1 MRVKLEKLLFRQTA
15 MSQTTAIRSLV
26 HRALAEMETWRRG
39 PGLSQEGDVM
49 AYTESWQ
56 AHMAAVAGINES
68 LLAFSRGVAAAAA
81 SFHMSAAAASVYL
94 TPITSGEALLV
105 ANADGGAA
113 ADAAAAAAAA
123 PRAPGSAGASA
134 GSSHALTT
142 HASFFG
148 GSSSAAGG
156 SGTAPAAS
164 ATADGAAAD
173 GSTAHSVGVPGAA
186 ARHALTLSVLT
197 SAIAEVLSQAG
208 EQCAAFAAT
217 ASADVAG
224 DPNGP
229 LGRKHDGKHLSAA
242 ALAEKDKAFRS
253 AIEVGAL
260 PPKTLLAL
268 CGWYAAAAEDIRA
281 HGQGLVA
288 ALQEAFSLAVDA
300 YTAFET
306 AANGLMAGQSRPFK
320 GKDLWLL
327 ELRYR
332 RCCRVAL
339 AVRLRFM
346 SGMATLF
353 ERYRIVEAAR
363 TELIAA
369 ALERLA
375 AATARCFDR
384 VSTRS
389 VGDALRPLNT
399 HADFFRI
406 VGEDTKARI
415 AALHEAKAA
424 AERAS
429 AASHAAHHH
438 VQAAGKGA
446 AGVTVSGGA
455 GSAAASPASTAGG
468 SGSGA
473 AAAVPTVSVSPR
485 DAVANA
491 WLYGNSIG
499 PRRASA
505 SNAGD
510 AGAAPSDSADAA
522 AAAPTTGSRSR
533 RASGAAAPA
542 AVAATAAAGA
552 AEDAGSSGSGAS
564 GGGTSVASR
573 RRSNPLVSAFHFEL
587 EPLPLVMTPLS
598 SPLVVRVGR
607 LMRQVGMMKTW
618 RPFVGV
624 LTRDGFL
631 YLLQIDSDAG
641 AGTSGSGS
649 GSSSSSSSSAAAGDD
664 LATHPDVLHAVLKWS
679 AERLSVSTHGVP
691 VAQLSPA
698 SASAA
703 ASTAFASGS
712 ASASSTAAAGGAAS
726 ASGGTGAFAVSGPA
740 AAAAVADVDSGIAG
754 APPLP
759 APALPPQL
767 MAMAAAYAGNVSD
780 LLLAEEGEEEAEA
793 DGRRRANARGGSS
806 GSASGSGSGSTR
818 SAAVSS
824 ALLDRARK
832 ADRAPGTNFPITASV
847 KLAFAPAVHAD
858 AFEISDRSGFLG
870 MTHKLLLRA
879 TTPDDAV
886 DWVVALNKAQ
896 ELVALGTGAA
906 ATGGEP

>member
-1 MRVKLEKLLFRQTA
+1 
-15 MSQTTAIRSLV
+15 
-26 HRALAEMETWRRG
+26 
-39 PGLSQEGDVM
+39 
-49 AYTESWQ
+49 
-56 AHMAAVAGINES
+56 
-68 LLAFSRGVAAAAA
+68 
-81 SFHMSAAAASVYL
+81 
-94 TPITSGEALLV
+94 
-105 ANADGGAA
+105 
-113 ADAAAAAAAA
+113 
-123 PRAPGSAGASA
+123 
-134 GSSHALTT
+134 
-142 HASFFG
+142 
-148 GSSSAAGG
+148 
-156 SGTAPAAS
+156 
-164 ATADGAAAD
+164 
-173 GSTAHSVGVPGAA
+173 
-186 ARHALTLSVLT
+186 
-197 SAIAEVLSQAG
+197 
-208 EQCAAFAAT
+208 
-217 ASADVAG
+217 
-224 DPNGP
+224 
-229 LGRKHDGKHLSAA
+229 
-242 ALAEKDKAFRS
+242 
-253 AIEVGAL
+253 
-260 PPKTLLAL
+260 
-268 CGWYAAAAEDIRA
+268 
-281 HGQGLVA
+281 
-288 ALQEAFSLAVDA
+288 
-300 YTAFET
+300 
-306 AANGLMAGQSRPFK
+306 
-320 GKDLWLL
+320 
-327 ELRYR
+327 
-332 RCCRVAL
+332 
-339 AVRLRFM
+339 M

-363 TELIAA
+363 TELVAA

-399 HADFFRI
+399 HADFFRV

-415 AALHEAKAA
+415 ATLHEAKAA

-429 AASHAAHHH
+429 AASHAPHHH
-438 VQAAGKGA
+438 VQATGKGA
-446 AGVTVSGGA
+446 AGVTVAAGGA
-455 GSAAASPASTAGG
+455 GSAAASPA
-468 SGSGA
+468 A
-473 AAAVPTVSVSPR
+473 AATGSASSVAPAVPAVSVSPR

-499 PRRASA
+499 PRPASA
-505 SNAGD
+505 SNAGEAGPRVAADSAD
-510 AGAAPSDSADAA
+510 AGAAPS
-522 AAAPTTGSRSR
+522 TTGSRSR
-533 RASGAAAPA
+533 RSSGAAA
-542 AVAATAAAGA
+542 AAAGA

-564 GGGTSVASR
+564 GGGSSSVGGGR
-573 RRSNPLVSAFHFEL
+573 RRSHPLVSAFHFEL

-618 RPFVGV
+618 KPFVGV

-631 YLLQIDSDAG
+631 YLLQIDSDAAG

-649 GSSSSSSSSAAAGDD
+649 GSSSSSSSSSAAAGDD

-691 VAQLSPA
+691 ASQLSPA
-698 SASAA
+698 SAAA
-703 ASTAFASGS
+703 ASTAAPSSSAAGASS
-712 ASASSTAAAGGAAS
+712 ASAGS
-726 ASGGTGAFAVSGPA
+726 TGAFAVSGPA
-740 AAAAVADVDSGIAG
+740 AAPIADVDSGIAG

-780 LLLAEEGEEEAEA
+780 LLLAEEGEVEAEA
-793 DGRRRANARGGSS
+793 DGRRRANARGSGSS
-806 GSASGSGSGSTR
+806 SSAGGK